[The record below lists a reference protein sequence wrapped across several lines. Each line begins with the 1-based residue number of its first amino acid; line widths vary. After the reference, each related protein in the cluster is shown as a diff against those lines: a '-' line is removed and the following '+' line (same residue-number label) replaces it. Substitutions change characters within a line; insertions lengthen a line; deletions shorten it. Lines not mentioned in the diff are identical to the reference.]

1 MEKSSCIQRTFA
13 PIGRLR
19 RAIGIALIG
28 FMAAPIWTHAI
39 AETALE
45 VASHERL
52 LDSLLQNKVMPIQA
66 QLDSLTQ
73 RIAFNDEPGH
83 AFTCEEIKRMR
94 SEIVYFCMMG
104 GQSDYL
110 PELLEGNDA
119 CTPTCGTYLYCLAS
133 VHFYRGNFHE
143 ATTGYEQALAVLETG
158 HYMAPNAQ
166 FNLAAALQRTGQ
178 FEEAIA
184 LLLELISPDSKWAEH
199 VDNQSAFFQSIVQ
212 VNAAAMMVTNGQ
224 FEDAIDLLERLNREE
239 LTPYWRNIGDCNQ
252 YMAQSGIGEFEQAD
266 SIWLA
271 TIQFIPLSDLPG
283 EMMGKAI
290 ESALATGQT
299 SYLRDMRSAVA
310 KDLISAQVVGPNWY
324 DALLS
329 PNLSEAV
336 FEANSLLLRAS
347 NEEKRNELAIAYDY
361 SADKRHL
368 ESLGEIEQHLE
379 QATQRSANW
388 RLAALFLVGLG
399 SLFIWIWWKSARK
412 KRQGIARAIEQ
423 VEAEKSQ
430 EDTQSTVRI
439 SLHDIRS
446 LNEAIVKGNKV
457 GEALRVVR
465 KLELLQVEQEP
476 DQPELNLSSLA
487 GIETLNSVEMTIL
500 RMAAKNIPTKEI
512 AVQLALSV
520 GHINNARSA
529 IRSKLDVPASERLG
543 TWLYMT
549 LLNEEGDEA

>member
-1 MEKSSCIQRTFA
+1 MEKSSCIRRTFA

-66 QLDSLTQ
+66 RLDSLTQ
-73 RIAFNDEPGH
+73 RIAFNDEPGQ
-83 AFTCEEIKRMR
+83 AFTCEEIKCMR
-94 SEIVYFCMMG
+94 AEIVYFCMMG

-166 FNLAAALQRTGQ
+166 FNLAAALHRTGH

-199 VDNQSAFFQSIVQ
+199 VDNQSVLFQNIVH

-224 FEDAIDLLERLNREE
+224 FKDAIDLLNRLDREE
-239 LTPYWRNIGDCNQ
+239 LTPYWRNIGDCNR
-252 YMAQSGIGEFEQAD
+252 YMAQSGMGEFALAD

-271 TIQFIPLSDLPG
+271 SIQFIPLPDLPS

-299 SYLRDMRSAVA
+299 SYLRDMRSAIA
-310 KDLISAQVVGPNWY
+310 KDLISARVVGPNWY

-329 PNLSEAV
+329 PNLTEDM
-336 FEANSLLLRAS
+336 FESNLLLLRAS
-347 NEEKRNELAIAYDY
+347 NEQKRNELGIAYDY
-361 SADKRHL
+361 ALDRGHL

-388 RLAALFLVGLG
+388 KRAALGLIALG
-399 SLFIWIWWKSARK
+399 GLLFWVWWKSVRNK
-412 KRQGIARAIEQ
+412 KQGIARAIEQ
-423 VEAEKSQ
+423 VESEKSE
-430 EDTQSTVRI
+430 EDTQSGVRI

-446 LNEAIVKGNKV
+446 LNEAIIKGSKV

-465 KLELLQVEQEP
+465 KLELLQGEQEP
-476 DQPELNLSSLA
+476 DQPDLNLNSLA

-512 AVQLALSV
+512 AVQLSLSE
-520 GHINNARSA
+520 GHINNARSS
-529 IRSKLDVPASERLG
+529 IRSKLDVPSSERLG

-549 LLNEEGDEA
+549 LLNKGAAED

>member
-1 MEKSSCIQRTFA
+1 MEKSSCIRRTFA

-66 QLDSLTQ
+66 RLDSLTQ
-73 RIAFNDEPGH
+73 RIAFNDEPGQ
-83 AFTCEEIKRMR
+83 AFTCEEIKCMR
-94 SEIVYFCMMG
+94 AEIVYFCMMG

-166 FNLAAALQRTGQ
+166 FNLAAALHRTGH

-199 VDNQSAFFQSIVQ
+199 VDNQSVLFQNIVH

-224 FEDAIDLLERLNREE
+224 FKDAIDLLNRLDREE
-239 LTPYWRNIGDCNQ
+239 LTPYWRNIGDCNR
-252 YMAQSGIGEFEQAD
+252 YMAQSGMGEFALAD

-271 TIQFIPLSDLPG
+271 SIQFIPLPDLPS

-290 ESALATGQT
+290 ESVLATGQT
-299 SYLRDMRSAVA
+299 SYLRDMRSAIA
-310 KDLISAQVVGPNWY
+310 KDLISARVVGPNWY

-329 PNLSEAV
+329 PNLTEDV
-336 FEANSLLLRAS
+336 FESNLLLLRAS
-347 NEEKRNELAIAYDY
+347 NEQKRNELGIAYDY
-361 SADKRHL
+361 ASDRGHL

-379 QATQRSANW
+379 QATQSSANW
-388 RLAALFLVGLG
+388 KRAALGLIALG
-399 SLFIWIWWKSARK
+399 GLLFWVWWKSVRNK
-412 KRQGIARAIEQ
+412 KQGIARAIEQ
-423 VEAEKSQ
+423 VESEKSE
-430 EDTQSTVRI
+430 EDTQSGVRI

-446 LNEAIVKGNKV
+446 LNEAIIKGSKV

-465 KLELLQVEQEP
+465 KLELLQREQEP
-476 DQPELNLSSLA
+476 DQPDLNLSSLA

-520 GHINNARSA
+520 GHINNARSS
-529 IRSKLDVPASERLG
+529 IRSKLDVPSSERLG

-549 LLNEEGDEA
+549 LMNKGAAED